1 MSFWDGTQWVPEPN
15 QASRPRSRPRRV
27 RDVLATLVMVLGLA
41 AVILPFTSTLASNP
55 ELAVSPTTGEVG
67 TDATLSGTNFPPE
80 TQVQITWDGSFKKLP
95 SVAVDSAGSFSV
107 TIAVPRTASGD
118 HTIAAVGIESGQT
131 VVKRASQLTDLAAN
145 VPFLVTR
152 GVSPT
157 PTPDPTAAPT
167 PDQTAAPTPD
177 QTAAPTPDPTAAPTA
192 DPTPTT
198 PPAPTPAP
206 TPTPTPISVPSTIN
220 SIGTADASSALNA
233 WLGTVPD
240 GSTIVFTAGG
250 LYRMD
255 RGLKF
260 SNRHNLVLDGNGA
273 TLKGNG
279 DVWETSSLI
288 ALWGGNTGI
297 TIRNF
302 NLVGNSSTPGL
313 FQAGKEGAHGIL
325 VDGGSNIDVSNVTVS
340 AVWGDAVYVGLWADG
355 VRFHDS
361 HVVSAGRNGVT
372 IIAGQNVT
380 AQRVAFD
387 TSGYCTF
394 DIEPNSSTEG
404 ASNIAFLNNTAGT
417 WSNSFLSA
425 DGAAGSTVNGV
436 TVDGNTVTGRS
447 LRTIID
453 LSRRQNIVF
462 TNNTSQWAAG
472 GPVLRFA
479 YIDGLTITG
488 NVQPLTSGQLASIV
502 DSTNVTYQ

>member
-1 MSFWDGTQWVPEPN
+1 LFT
-15 QASRPRSRPRRV
+15 SRGLSQVGWHRSSGARTSTIGVHGSR
-27 RDVLATLVMVLGLA
+27 ATLVAVAVAIIVMLVAPADPDIASVNASTTAGVHVYAPKPGTVTRVGTHIIVRWSVTGVRQSGPATVTRLRAPAISPSRCPSLTSA
-41 AVILPFTSTLASNP
+41 AWGAVGRTTVGTRL
-55 ELAVSPTTGEVG
+55 LAVSNLRPGSCYRWRVRIRTSSGRIIR
-67 TDATLSGTNFPPE
+67 ALSG
-80 TQVQITWDGSFKKLP
+80 
-95 SVAVDSAGSFSV
+95 VALA
-107 TIAVPRTASGD
+107 TA
-118 HTIAAVGIESGQT
+118 
-131 VVKRASQLTDLAAN
+131 
-145 VPFLVTR
+145 
-152 GVSPT
+152 
-157 PTPDPTAAPT
+157 
-167 PDQTAAPTPD
+167 
-177 QTAAPTPDPTAAPTA
+177 
-192 DPTPTT
+192 
-198 PPAPTPAP
+198 PAP
-206 TPTPTPISVPSTIN
+206 TPTPTPPPAPLPPTGISVPSTIN

-372 IIAGQNVT
+372 IIAGRNVT

-502 DSTNVTYQ
+502 DSTNVTYR